1 MQEFNEYII
10 KEIQVVKQN
19 QIEILEM
26 RNTTEQ
32 IRSIKE
38 SLTNRMSE
46 GEERISELDDTSFK
60 NTQSETW
67 KRN

>member
-1 MQEFNEYII
+1 M
-10 KEIQVVKQN
+10 QVVKQN